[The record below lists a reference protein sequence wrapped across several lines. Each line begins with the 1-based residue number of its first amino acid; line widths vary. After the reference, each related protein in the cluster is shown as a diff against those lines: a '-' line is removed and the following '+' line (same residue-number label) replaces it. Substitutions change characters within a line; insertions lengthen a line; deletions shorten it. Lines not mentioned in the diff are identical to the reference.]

1 MWGGMKKA
9 DQFLA
14 YLLQEEGLTLQQADE
29 IAFGEAKPSPLLK
42 LVFKRAQFE
51 WKSGTLLLL
60 LAYRYRSVTAL
71 KRFLGYSRTYPLL
84 NKDSLRNLLL
94 KWADKFFLQKN
105 YCIFCDE
112 YVELPKGDEHWE
124 RYLHL
129 LLHHF
134 QFLQNTPKKK

>member
-1 MWGGMKKA
+1 MKKA

-29 IAFGEAKPSPLLK
+29 IAYGEAKPSPLLK
-42 LVFKRAQFE
+42 LVFKRAPFE

-60 LAYRYRSVTAL
+60 LAYRYRSVTAV

-84 NKDSLRNLLL
+84 NKDSLRNSLL
-94 KWADKFFLQKN
+94 KWADKFFLAGN